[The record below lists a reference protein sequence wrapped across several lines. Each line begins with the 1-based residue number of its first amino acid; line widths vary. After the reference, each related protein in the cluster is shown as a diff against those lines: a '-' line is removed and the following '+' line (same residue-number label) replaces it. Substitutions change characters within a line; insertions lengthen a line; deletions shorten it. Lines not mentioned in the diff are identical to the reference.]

1 MNAVAENLLPH
12 YSPYLNTMFARL
24 SPSAKLA
31 LYYFF
36 FGAVWILSSGKIAGW
51 LAGSNATTL
60 RLIEDFKG
68 LFFVLVSSLFIYSLS
83 RGVYKKLMNSLQEN
97 KEMLRK
103 YRAVMNATKEG
114 IYEYDIKTETAKLSD
129 NIKEILGEEV
139 TIKENGLDYWRQHIH
154 PEDRE
159 RIVKEIQKAFLP
171 GQNFWQGE
179 YRFLTSQ
186 KIYKEVLHR
195 IYVLKD
201 KEQQPYSII
210 GALQDISE
218 QRQLQRQY
226 HAQQLKSK
234 TEITRNII
242 NAEERERNRWAEEL
256 HDNIAQMLGVVRLYV
271 GMIASNPGNKDEM
284 VAKTMELVEQSITEI
299 RQLSANLKPP
309 VFEEQGLKEA
319 IQNLVA
325 NIRRVKEF
333 NYSLEINDAICD
345 LYLNEEQK
353 LMIYRIVQEQLNNIT
368 KYAAAHN
375 VSIQIEIDHP
385 QVIVDIKDD
394 GVGFEADKLE
404 SGIGLKNI
412 RGRLNLF
419 NGNLEIIS
427 APGKGCE
434 LRSEFWLNG

>member
-1 MNAVAENLLPH
+1 VNAVLKIYFTD
-12 YSPYLNTMFARL
+12 YSPYPYTMFASL

-31 LYYFF
+31 LYYFIF
-36 FGAVWILSSGKIAGW
+36 SAIWILTSGKLAGW
-51 LAGSNATTL
+51 LAGSNADTL

-68 LFFVLVSSLFIYSLS
+68 LFFVLVSSAVIYSLS
-83 RGVYKKLMNSLQEN
+83 RGFYKKLMGSLQEN

-114 IYEYDIKTETAKLSD
+114 IYEYDIKTETVKLSD

-139 TIKENGLDYWRQHIH
+139 TGKEKGLDYWQKHIH

-159 RIVKEIQKAFLP
+159 RIMEEIKKAYMP

-186 KIYKEVLHR
+186 KKYKEVLHR
-195 IYVLKD
+195 IYILKD

-218 QRQLQRQY
+218 QRQLQREY
-226 HAQQLKSK
+226 HAQQLKNK
-234 TEITRNII
+234 TEITRTII
-242 NAEERERNRWAEEL
+242 KAEERERNRWAEEL

-271 GMIASNPGNKDEM
+271 GMITSQPEHEKEM
-284 VAKTMELVEQSITEI
+284 IQKTTELVEQSITEI

-319 IQNLVA
+319 IQNLIA
-325 NIRRVKEF
+325 NIRRVKELDF
-333 NYSLEINDAICD
+333 SLQINDALCNQ
-345 LYLNEEQK
+345 YLNDEQK

-368 KYAAAHN
+368 KYSAAQN
-375 VSIQIEIDHP
+375 VLIQIAIDQP
-385 QVIVDIKDD
+385 RVMVNIKDD

-434 LRSEFWLNG
+434 LHSEFWLN

>member
-1 MNAVAENLLPH
+1 
-12 YSPYLNTMFARL
+12 MFARL
-24 SPSAKLA
+24 SPSARLS

-36 FGAVWILSSGKIAGW
+36 FSALWILTSGRIAQW
-51 LAGSNATTL
+51 LARGNTDTL
-60 RLIEDFKG
+60 RSIEDFKG
-68 LFFVLVSSLFIYSLS
+68 LFFALVSSLVIYSLS
-83 RGVYKKLMNSLQEN
+83 HSVYKKLMTSLEEN

-114 IYEYDIKTETAKLSD
+114 IYEYDIKTETIKLSN
-129 NIKEILGEEV
+129 NIKEILGEEATV
-139 TIKENGLDYWRQHIH
+139 KENGLEYWEKHIH

-159 RIVKEIQKAFLP
+159 RVLQEIKKIYVP

-186 KIYKEVLHR
+186 KKYKEVLHR
-195 IYVLKD
+195 IYILKD
-201 KEQQPYSII
+201 KDQNPYSII

-218 QRQLQRQY
+218 QRQLQRKY
-226 HAQQLKSK
+226 HEQQLKNK
-234 TEITRNII
+234 NEITRNII

-271 GMIASNPGNKDEM
+271 GMITSQPENEKEI
-284 VAKTMELVEQSITEI
+284 VQKTTELVEQSITEI

-309 VFEEQGLKEA
+309 VFEEEELKDA
-319 IQNLVA
+319 IQNLLA
-325 NIRRVKEF
+325 NISRVKGLNF
-333 NYSLEINDAICD
+333 TLEIDDSACNQ
-345 LYLNEEQK
+345 YLNNEQK
-353 LMIYRIVQEQLNNIT
+353 LMIYRIVQEQLNNII
-368 KYAAAHN
+368 KYADAQN
-375 VSIQIEIDHP
+375 VLIQIEIDHP
-385 QVIVDIKDD
+385 GVTISVKDD

-419 NGNLEIIS
+419 NGTLEVIS

-434 LRSEFWLNG
+434 LRSEFWLN

>member
-1 MNAVAENLLPH
+1 
-12 YSPYLNTMFARL
+12 
-24 SPSAKLA
+24 
-31 LYYFF
+31 
-36 FGAVWILSSGKIAGW
+36 KIAGW
-51 LAGSNATTL
+51 LAGNDAATL
-60 RLIEDFKG
+60 RMIEDFKG
-68 LFFVLVSSLFIYSLS
+68 LFFVLVSSLVIYSLG

-114 IYEYDIKTETAKLSD
+114 IYEYDMKTETARLSE

-139 TIKENGLDYWRQHIH
+139 TIKENGLEYWKQHIH
-154 PEDRE
+154 PEDRG
-159 RIVKEIQKAFLP
+159 RILEEIQKAFLP

-179 YRFLTSQ
+179 YRFLTS
-186 KIYKEVLHR
+186 KKNYTEVSHR

-201 KEQQPYSII
+201 KDQQPYSII

-218 QRQLQRQY
+218 QRQLQREY
-226 HAQQLKSK
+226 HAQQLKNK

-242 NAEERERNRWAEEL
+242 KAEERERNRWAQEL

-271 GMIASNPGNKDEM
+271 GMITTNHGDKDEI
-284 VAKTMELVEQSITEI
+284 VQKTMELVELSIKEI

-309 VFEEQGLKEA
+309 AFEEEGLKEA
-319 IQNLVA
+319 IQYLVA

-333 NYSLEINDAICD
+333 KYSLQINDAICD
-345 LYLNEEQK
+345 LYLNDEQK

-368 KYAAAHN
+368 KYAAAQN

-385 QVIVDIKDD
+385 RVIVSIKDD
-394 GVGFEADKLE
+394 GVGFEADKLQ

-419 NGNLEIIS
+419 NGTLEIIS

-434 LRSEFWLNG
+434 LRSEFWLN